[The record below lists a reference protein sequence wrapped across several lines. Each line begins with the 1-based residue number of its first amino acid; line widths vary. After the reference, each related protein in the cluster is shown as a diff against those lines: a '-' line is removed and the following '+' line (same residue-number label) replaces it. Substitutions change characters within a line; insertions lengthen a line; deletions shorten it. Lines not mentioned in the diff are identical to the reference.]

1 MSSSSWECAP
11 GPFVC
16 GSSHHSEI
24 EYLSSVSAPSARKR
38 LEMRPIGYDRPP
50 PGGRN
55 TPCLTMGGG
64 CASRWRSALKK
75 GWALLGRRAGAG
87 GRVVAAVH
95 LDHDSLVGRG
105 LRPYL
110 LRKDSGLVRHPGGTR
125 PRAHSR
131 WVPYPIPDCPA
142 AGAGGFRGTVDSR
155 SRGET
160 TVCLRR

>member
-11 GPFVC
+11 GPLVC

-55 TPCLTMGGG
+55 TPCLSMRRG
-64 CASRWRSALKK
+64 CASRRRSSWRKVR
-75 GWALLGRRAGAG
+75 ALLVHRAGAVG
-87 GRVVAAVH
+87 CVVAAVR
-95 LDHDSLVGRG
+95 LDHAYLVVRG

-110 LRKDSGLVRHPGGTR
+110 LRKDSGLVRLARQTGG
-125 PRAHSR
+125 
-131 WVPYPIPDCPA
+131 
-142 AGAGGFRGTVDSR
+142 
-155 SRGET
+155 RGEG
-160 TVCLRR
+160 RNRH

>member
-55 TPCLTMGGG
+55 TPCLAMRRG
-64 CASRWRSALKK
+64 CAARRRSSWRKVR
-75 GWALLGRRAGAG
+75 ALLGKLCTG
-87 GRVVAAVH
+87 GRAEADGWLSHDEDFGEPGVGRPVAAC
-95 LDHDSLVGRG
+95 
-105 LRPYL
+105 
-110 LRKDSGLVRHPGGTR
+110 K
-125 PRAHSR
+125 
-131 WVPYPIPDCPA
+131 
-142 AGAGGFRGTVDSR
+142 FRGTGPTLHPGLTGRTSLAAAAAGGGPG
-155 SRGET
+155 RGSPA
-160 TVCLRR
+160 RRG